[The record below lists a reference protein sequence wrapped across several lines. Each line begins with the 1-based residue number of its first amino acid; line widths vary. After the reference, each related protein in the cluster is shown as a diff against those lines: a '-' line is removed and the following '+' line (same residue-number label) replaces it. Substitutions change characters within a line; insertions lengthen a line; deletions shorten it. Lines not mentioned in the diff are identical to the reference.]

1 MTATS
6 SPIRR
11 RYEGASDL
19 GDLLQF
25 ASRSLAERFPLGATW
40 HPGDVVWELRG
51 QYDEAQPIRMWER
64 DGLVEALAWFVGPG
78 ELWLEATPAGEFFVP
93 EMISWAQDSL
103 LRKQMASLSVRAFH
117 NDLKRI
123 AGLEQLGFERGAPES
138 VQFELDL
145 TQPLPD
151 VDLPP
156 GFAVRDGV
164 GIDPE
169 QRAASHRQAW
179 SALSH
184 IGIEDARSTFSAAA
198 YESLRIS
205 PVYRATLD
213 LVAVAPDGTLAANCI
228 CWADAPSGIGIFE
241 PMGTHPD
248 FRGRRLA
255 RALLAEG
262 LRRLRD
268 MGHRRARIG
277 TAHFNTSAIAAYS
290 SVFRPLDQSSWWTKA
305 L

>member
-1 MTATS
+1 MTTTS
-6 SPIRR
+6 SPTR
-11 RYEGASDL
+11 RYEGAGDL
-19 GDLLQF
+19 GSLVQF
-25 ASRSLAERFPLGATW
+25 ASRSLVERFPLGATW

-51 QYDEAQPIRMWER
+51 QYDARQPIGLWER
-64 DGLVEALAWFVGPG
+64 DGVVEALAWFVGPG
-78 ELWLEATPAGEFFVP
+78 KLWLEATPAGEVLVP
-93 EMISWAQDSL
+93 EMISWAQESL
-103 LRKQMASLSVRAFH
+103 LRKAQIASLSVRAFH
-117 NDLKRI
+117 NDLERV
-123 AGLEQLGFERGAPES
+123 AGLERLGFELGAPES

-156 GFAVRDGV
+156 GFFVRDGV

-169 QRAASHRQAW
+169 QRAASHREAW

-198 YESLRIS
+198 YESLRTS
-205 PVYRATLD
+205 PAYRANLD

-241 PMGTHPD
+241 PMGTHPS

-290 SVFRPLDQSSWWTKA
+290 SVFRPFDQSSWWNKA